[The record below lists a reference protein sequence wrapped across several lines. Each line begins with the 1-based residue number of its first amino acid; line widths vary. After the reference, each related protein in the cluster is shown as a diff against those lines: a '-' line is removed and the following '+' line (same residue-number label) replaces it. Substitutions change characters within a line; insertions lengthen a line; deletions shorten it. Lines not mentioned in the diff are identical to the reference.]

1 MTREVGCTKPSHG
14 ERRLRRVSNHAPFSI
29 FAAMAFLF
37 AFALPTSGVVAA
49 APAPRPIP
57 VIIDTDIG
65 DDIDDAFA
73 ISLALSDPR
82 IEVVGI
88 TTGWGDTRTRVLL
101 VRRLLASM
109 GRTDVPGA
117 QGPATPN
124 TTPFTQKKWAVG
136 AADQS
141 PAPDAV
147 DFIRAQAAKRPGEIT
162 LVALAPMTNVQAL
175 LARDPVAFHRLK
187 QVVLMGGS
195 IARGY
200 NDGGAIPK
208 YRPDAEYN
216 IAEAPAAFAALL
228 ADAGPVPVRI
238 FPLDSTQVKFD
249 ETRRDRLFAY
259 GSPASDALT
268 LLYQQWRLNNGWGQI
283 TPTLFDV
290 VPVAWLI
297 DPSICTLT
305 PLHITVDAKGFTRP
319 TPGAPNA
326 QACLSSREDA
336 VSSLVIDDLAPA
348 PSKDATP

>member
-1 MTREVGCTKPSHG
+1 MIRA
-14 ERRLRRVSNHAPFSI
+14 RRWLALAVCAAAALVSAGQ
-29 FAAMAFLF
+29 A
-37 AFALPTSGVVAA
+37 TA

-73 ISLALSDPR
+73 LSLALSDPR
-82 IEVVGI
+82 IEVVGV

-101 VRRLLASM
+101 VRRLLAAM
-109 GRTDVPGA
+109 GRSDIPVA
-117 QGPATPN
+117 QGEATAN
-124 TTPFTQKKWAVG
+124 TTPFTQKKWALG
-136 AADQS
+136 AADVT

-147 DFIRAQAAKRPGEIT
+147 DFIRAQTAKRPGEIT

-175 LARDPVAFHRLK
+175 LARDPAAFHQLK

-216 IAEAPAAFAALL
+216 IAEAPDAFAALL
-228 ADAGPVPVRI
+228 AQAGPVPVRM

-259 GSPASDALT
+259 GSSASDALA
-268 LLYQQWRLNNGWGQI
+268 LLYHQWRLNNGWGQI

-297 DPSICTLT
+297 DPTICTLT
-305 PLHITVDAKGFTRP
+305 PIHVAVDAKGFTRP

-326 QACLSSREDA
+326 EACLSSREDA
-336 VSSLVIDDLAPA
+336 VASLVIDDLAPA
-348 PSKDATP
+348 PTKDAAP

>member
-1 MTREVGCTKPSHG
+1 
-14 ERRLRRVSNHAPFSI
+14 
-29 FAAMAFLF
+29 
-37 AFALPTSGVVAA
+37 
-49 APAPRPIP
+49 

-73 ISLALSDPR
+73 LSLALSDPR
-82 IEVVGI
+82 LDVVGI

-101 VRRLLASM
+101 VRRLLAAM
-109 GRTDVPGA
+109 GRSGVPVV
-117 QGPATPN
+117 QGQATAN
-124 TTPFTQKKWAVG
+124 TTPFTQKTWALG
-136 AADQS
+136 AVDTS
-141 PAPDAV
+141 PAPDAI
-147 DFIRAQAAKRPGEIT
+147 DFIRAETAKRPGEIT

-175 LARDPVAFHRLK
+175 LARDPAALHKLK

-200 NDGGAIPK
+200 NTGGVIPK
-208 YRPDAEYN
+208 YSPDAEYN
-216 IAEAPAAFAALL
+216 IAEAPDAFAALL
-228 ADAGPVPVRI
+228 AEAGPVPVLM

-259 GSPASDALT
+259 GSGATDALT
-268 LLYQQWRLNNGWGQI
+268 LLYHQWRLNNAWGQI

-297 DPSICTLT
+297 DPTICTLT
-305 PLHITVDAKGFTRP
+305 PLRIAVDAKGYTRP

-326 QACLSSREDA
+326 QACLASREEA

-348 PSKDATP
+348 PTKDGSP